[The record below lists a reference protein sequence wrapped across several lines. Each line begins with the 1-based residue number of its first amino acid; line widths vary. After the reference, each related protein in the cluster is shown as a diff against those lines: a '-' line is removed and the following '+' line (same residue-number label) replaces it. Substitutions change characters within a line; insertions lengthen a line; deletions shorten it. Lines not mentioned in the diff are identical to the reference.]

1 MWYIKSFCKF
11 EEAVYIRRKFSCSLN
26 HIQTTTEPENYS
38 TMEKEGLGSF
48 RRQQENPHDFYV
60 HLNSVC
66 ELKATQETEILQNF
80 VSDMLHRSSP
90 NSQRRAQTL
99 MRLAPRIET
108 ENKKYI
114 KERMY
119 RKLATEAENAVFG
132 RPNSMNHKSMTGT
145 GTDESEFAWKQ
156 HQNAVM

>member
-1 MWYIKSFCKF
+1 
-11 EEAVYIRRKFSCSLN
+11 
-26 HIQTTTEPENYS
+26 
-38 TMEKEGLGSF
+38 MEKEGLGSF

-60 HLNSVC
+60 YLNSVC

-119 RKLATEAENAVFG
+119 RQLATEAENAVFG
-132 RPNSMNHKSMTGT
+132 RSQ
-145 GTDESEFAWKQ
+145 KQ
-156 HQNAVM
+156 H

>member
-1 MWYIKSFCKF
+1 MAFASL
-11 EEAVYIRRKFSCSLN
+11 RK
-26 HIQTTTEPENYS
+26 HED
-38 TMEKEGLGSF
+38 K
-48 RRQQENPHDFYV
+48 PHEFYV

-66 ELKATQETEILQNF
+66 EHKASQETEILKHF

-99 MRLAPRIET
+99 MKLTPRIET

-132 RPNSMNHKSMTGT
+132 KPYSPND
-145 GTDESEFAWKQ
+145 GTD
-156 HQNAVM
+156 N